1 MTIGD
6 QIKKIRLEKG
16 LSQKELGK
24 KLGVSQQMIGQWETD
39 KSNPKRETIEKIANA
54 LNVSPE
60 ILDRRNDTIFFGD
73 YFVTR
78 EQVEDENYK
87 PIIDLLKKQQR
98 VNSKL
103 DGDTLLPTED
113 AFNQVRQNILLSAF
127 NKLNGVGKDKAIED
141 VENLTYNPRYTIS
154 DKPQED

>member
-113 AFNQVRQNILLSAF
+113 AFNQVRQNILLSSF